1 MITNKTPAP
10 AFPQGWSIGVTLA
23 PPETTEQRLHRI
35 AVMGQRITGHV
46 EFIRGVGTLGGAS
59 AEAKE
64 KAVRAFYERL
74 TALERQ
80 LARILDQLRLG

>member
-1 MITNKTPAP
+1 MITNKTSAP
-10 AFPQGWSIGVTLA
+10 AFSKERSVGARLA
-23 PPETTEQRLHRI
+23 PPETTEERLHRI
-35 AVMGQRITGHV
+35 EVTGQMITGHV
-46 EFIRGVGTLGGAS
+46 EFMPGVGTLGGAS

-80 LARILDQLRLG
+80 LARILDELRLG